1 MSRLILILLALGLA
15 LWAVLTLKALLR
27 AIPARKAARAGY
39 FAASAGLMTAIRQQ
53 VQPTCFAR
61 VAGRYR
67 GLSFDLQALP
77 DTLSFRKL
85 PALWVMVTVTEPQ
98 PLQGETHV
106 MARPSGMESFSTHAQ
121 MPCEVTLPPGFP
133 PHATLRC
140 TDPENLPDADLF
152 ARIAPL
158 FAEPRLKEVVLSPKG
173 LRLVFLAEEA
183 ERSRYLIFRD
193 AELGRSPLPAR
204 HLQNLLDALCEL
216 HFAQNPLRAIA

>member
-15 LWAVLTLKALLR
+15 VWAVLTLRALLS

-39 FAASAGLMTAIRQQ
+39 FAASTDLMREVRQQ
-53 VQPTCFAR
+53 VQPTGFAR

-67 GLSFDLQALP
+67 GLNFDLQALP

-85 PALWVMVTVTEPQ
+85 PALWVMATVTEPQ
-98 PLQGETHV
+98 PLHGEAHV

-121 MPCEVTLPPGFP
+121 MPFEVTLPPGFP

-140 TDPENLPDADLF
+140 TDPAALPPAALF

-158 FAEPRLKEVVLSPKG
+158 FAEPKLKEVVLSPKG
-173 LRLVFLAEEA
+173 LRLVLLAEEA
-183 ERSRYLIFRD
+183 ERARYLIFRD
-193 AELGRSPLPAR
+193 AELGRSPLPAAR
-204 HLQNLLDALCEL
+204 LQALLEALSDL
-216 HFAQNPLRAIA
+216 HFAQDPLRATA